1 MATDLKTI
9 HETTLTLIDL
19 VKEHG
24 GGIVEVQTSDMTL
37 SVEVE
42 GDRWKIGPDNE
53 DQQL

>member
-9 HETTLTLIDL
+9 HEATLTLIDL
-19 VKEHG
+19 VKGHG

-42 GDRWKIGPDNE
+42 GERWKIGPDSE
-53 DQQL
+53 DQPL